1 MQGHHRKYLLQ
12 TFGCQMNVH
21 DSEIIAGILEKEGYV
36 PARDPEEADLILF
49 NTCCVRENPERK
61 VYGRVGDLKRLKEK
75 KPDLIIGICGCMVQQ
90 EGELEKI
97 KEQLPHVDLV
107 FGTHNIHRLPE
118 LLHQVEAGIKHAYEV
133 WDEER
138 EERDGLVEGLPVKRE
153 GDLKAWVTIMYG
165 CDNFCSYCIVPYVRG
180 RERSRPF
187 EEIIA
192 EVTELGREGYKEVTL
207 LGQNVNAYGKGLPEK
222 VDFADLLAA
231 LDRIPGIERIR
242 YTTSHPRD
250 FSSKLIKT
258 IAASRK
264 VCEHFHLPL
273 QAGSDKILRK
283 MNRGYTSRRYL
294 DLVAEIREHVP
305 GSSIT
310 TDLIV
315 GFPGETEEDFQATLD
330 MIRKVEFDS
339 AFTFIYS
346 PRRGTAAARMPDQV
360 PEDEKRDR
368 IYRLIEVQNEI
379 SLRKNEALKGRV
391 VEVLVE
397 GESET
402 NPALLQGRTRTN
414 KLVLFAGDRDA
425 LYGKLVDVRV
435 TEPQTWVLKGELASG
450 GEPV

>member
-1 MQGHHRKYLLQ
+1 MQDHRRKYLLQ

-21 DSEIIAGILEKEGYV
+21 DSETIAGILEKEGYI
-36 PARDPEEADLILF
+36 PTEDPEEADLILF

-61 VYGRVGDLKRLKEK
+61 VYGRAGDLKRLKEK
-75 KPDLIIGICGCMVQQ
+75 NPGLVIGICGCMVQQ

-97 KEQLPHVDLV
+97 REQLPHVDLV

-118 LLHQVEAGIKHAYEV
+118 LLHRVEAGLRQAYEV
-133 WDEER
+133 WDVER
-138 EERDGLVEGLPVKRE
+138 AEKEDLVEGLPVKRE

-180 RERSRPF
+180 RERSRPL
-187 EEIIA
+187 EDIIA

-207 LGQNVNAYGKGLPEK
+207 LGQNVNAYGKGLPERI
-222 VDFADLLAA
+222 DFADLLAA
-231 LDRIPGIERIR
+231 LDGVPGIERIR

-250 FSSKLIKT
+250 FSLKLIQS

-273 QAGSDKILRK
+273 QAGSDKILRR
-283 MNRGYTSRRYL
+283 MNRGYTAQRYL
-294 DLVAEIREHVP
+294 DLVAEIRKHVP
-305 GSSIT
+305 DSSIT

-315 GFPGETEEDFQATLD
+315 GFPGEAEEDFQDTLD
-330 MIRKVEFDS
+330 MVRKVEFDS

-346 PRRGTAAARMPDQV
+346 PRRGTAAANMPDQV
-360 PEDEKRDR
+360 SEDEKRDR
-368 IYRLIEVQNEI
+368 IYRLIAVQNEI
-379 SLRKNEALKGRV
+379 SLRKNEALRGKT

-402 NPALLQGRTRTN
+402 SSALLQGRTRTN
-414 KLVLFAGDRDA
+414 KLVLFPGDKDV
-425 LYGKLVDVRV
+425 LYGRLVSVKI
-435 TEPQTWVLKGELASG
+435 TEPQTWLLRGEL
-450 GEPV
+450 V